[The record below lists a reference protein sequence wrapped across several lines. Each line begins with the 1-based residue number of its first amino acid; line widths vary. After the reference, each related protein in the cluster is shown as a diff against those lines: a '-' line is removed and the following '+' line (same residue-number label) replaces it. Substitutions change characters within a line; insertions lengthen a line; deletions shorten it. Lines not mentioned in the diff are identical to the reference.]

1 MRQDPPDPMTASEGT
16 HGATGDPSIADQAH
30 DEGGDPAC
38 WAHLFD
44 EDVENVLHDSIDGAP
59 PS

>member
-1 MRQDPPDPMTASEGT
+1 MSTNRPHDDVPTDTPPGP
-16 HGATGDPSIADQAH
+16 PPQ

-44 EDVENVLHDSIDGAP
+44 DDTDPGPPHDGDPHSRGATRGD
-59 PS
+59 

>member
-1 MRQDPPDPMTASEGT
+1 MRAGEEPGPV
-16 HGATGDPSIADQAH
+16 

-44 EDVENVLHDSIDGAP
+44 EDVEPAGEDGP
-59 PS
+59 DDEGTPDP